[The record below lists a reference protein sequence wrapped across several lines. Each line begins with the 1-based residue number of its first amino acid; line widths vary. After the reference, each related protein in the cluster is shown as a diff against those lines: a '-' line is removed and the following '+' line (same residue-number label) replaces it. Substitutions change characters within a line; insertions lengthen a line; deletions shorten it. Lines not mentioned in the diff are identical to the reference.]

1 MRAVTFNVSIPGYLI
16 GKGLGG
22 VTDAALFGALSG
34 VRYRDVA
41 EPSLPA
47 DDWVKLDIL
56 TAGVCGTDVSTLTFN
71 SSVSLEPF
79 GSFPAVLGH
88 EILALV
94 AEVGPKVRRVE
105 VGQRVVVDPFISC
118 TMRGFLGSAQ
128 CGSCVSGLPGTCER
142 AGDEGALRVS
152 GEPIQRG
159 SIVGFHAGLPGGW
172 GERTIAHESHLFA
185 VDDALSNRTAAL
197 VEPLSVG
204 MHAVL
209 NMRPLGD
216 GPLLVIGSG
225 PIALG
230 TIWSLRAAGYQGEL
244 LAQVKRA
251 HEAALAKRFGA
262 SGIVSPG
269 DEARRA
275 LLDTGAKGYK
285 PIIGDEVYAGGGFPL
300 IFDCVGNAGSL
311 TQCLR
316 YAAPRARIVV
326 LGCAPE
332 IPKLDLSFLWARE
345 LDVKGFVGY
354 GLEDWRG
361 ERAHT
366 FQVTHDLLVETGA
379 PVEDMVTH
387 TFALADYRKALSAAA
402 NHRQS
407 GAVKV
412 QLEPSGDVS
421 TAE

>member
-1 MRAVTFNVSIPGYLI
+1 MLAVTFNVSIPGYLI

-22 VTDAALFGALSG
+22 VSESALFGALSG
-34 VRYRDVA
+34 IRYREVA

-56 TAGVCGTDVSTLTFN
+56 AAGVCGTDISTLTFD
-71 SSVSLEPF
+71 SSPSLEPF

-88 EILALV
+88 EILGLV
-94 AEVGPKVRRVE
+94 AEVGSKVRRVE

-118 TMRGFLGSAQ
+118 TMRGFPGSAQ
-128 CGSCVSGLPGTCER
+128 CGSCASGLHCTCER
-142 AGDEGALRVS
+142 AGDEGVLRLS
-152 GEPIQRG
+152 GAPIQRG
-159 SIVGFHAGLPGGW
+159 TIVGYHAGLPGGW
-172 GERTIAHESHLFA
+172 GERTIAHESHLLA

-197 VEPLSVG
+197 VEPLSIG

-209 NMRPLGD
+209 NMRPLGG
-216 GPLLVIGSG
+216 GPVLVIGSG

-230 TIWSLRAAGYQGEL
+230 TIWALRAAGYRGEL
-244 LAQVKRA
+244 LAQVKRP
-251 HEAALAKRFGA
+251 HEAALAKSLGA
-262 SGIVSPG
+262 STIVAPG
-269 DEARRA
+269 DEARSA

-300 IFDCVGNAGSL
+300 VFDCVGNAGSL
-311 TQCLR
+311 AQCFR

-361 ERAHT
+361 ERMHT
-366 FQVTHDLLVETGA
+366 FQITHDLLVETGA

-387 TFALADYRKALSAAA
+387 TFALAHYRKALSAAA

-412 QLEPSGDVS
+412 QLEPAGVS